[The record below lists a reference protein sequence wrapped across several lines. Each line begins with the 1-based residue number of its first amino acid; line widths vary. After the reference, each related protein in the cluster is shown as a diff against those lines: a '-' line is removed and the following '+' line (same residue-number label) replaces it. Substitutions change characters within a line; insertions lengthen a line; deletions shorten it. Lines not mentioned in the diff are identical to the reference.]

1 MYTATL
7 LGDTKNIE
15 KRRRMINVEFTDG
28 VNSVT
33 NEFQFSLDETVPNMK
48 KRVKEYLDDLN
59 YESPD
64 ITGDIADYTPEVKED
79 TAPTAAELAKT
90 AWDADL
96 EKLKQVKELIKLG
109 VLTGDEAP
117 VVALQNKVNT
127 GFKASYIA

>member
-1 MYTATL
+1 
-7 LGDTKNIE
+7 
-15 KRRRMINVEFTDG
+15 MINVEFTDG

-64 ITGDIADYTPEVKED
+64 ITGDIADYTPEAEAD

-90 AWDADL
+90 QWNADL
-96 EKLKQVKELIKLG
+96 AKLKEVQELIDLG
-109 VLTGDEAP
+109 VLDGTETP
-117 VVALQNKVNT
+117 VVTLRNKVKAD
-127 GFKASYIA
+127 FKPAYIA